1 MVGMTNGKSTSPSR
15 SSIRTN
21 VLYSRILL
29 GEELPAAGFKGYFVA
44 RFSQEF
50 ESGGVSY
57 KDEVR
62 DEMSGRGEELA
73 GWVKFPEGTFTV
85 EVRVGVSF
93 ISIDQARRYVHFHFR
108 SYRSKPRKL
117 KSSNLDLAIP
127 NGQSLETTSSHTR
140 AAWST
145 KLDSLSISN
154 PNSTPEK
161 STILYTSFA
170 HTLVYPYEIHEP
182 TPSGPMYYSGYL
194 DQVVSGE
201 SYSGYSIWDTFRAQS
216 AWLILTCPERVGGMM
231 GSILQDYQ
239 EGGWLPMWKNLVESN
254 IMVGTHS
261 DSMVA
266 QAMLAGGSILFSS
279 PSDTRE
285 TLSSVSSLPH
295 VPPLLAL
302 STQGLRDRLIFRCER
317 LRL

>member
-1 MVGMTNGKSTSPSR
+1 MKYMDGTTNGKSTSCSH
-15 SSIRTN
+15 SSIRTDI
-21 VLYSRILL
+21 LYSRILL
-29 GEELPAAGFKGYFVA
+29 GEELPAVGFKGYFVA
-44 RFSQEF
+44 RFAQEF

-57 KDEVR
+57 KGEQR
-62 DEMSGRGEELA
+62 DEMSGQGEELV

-93 ISIDQARRYVHFHFR
+93 ISVDQARRYVHFHFR
-108 SYRSKPRKL
+108 SYRSKPSPKL
-117 KSSNLDLAIP
+117 KSSNLDLEIP
-127 NGQSLETTSSHTR
+127 NGQPLETTSSHTR
-140 AAWST
+140 SAWSL

-154 PNSTPEK
+154 PNSTSEK

-194 DQVVSGE
+194 DKVVSGE

-231 GSILQDYQ
+231 GSMLQDYQ

-261 DSMVA
+261 DSIVA
-266 QAMLAGGSILFSS
+266 QAMLAGGSLFFPS
-279 PSDTRE
+279 PSDTWE
-285 TLSSVSSLPH
+285 TLSSMSSLP
-295 VPPLLAL
+295 PTFTSASAEYT
-302 STQGLRDRLIFRCER
+302 ST
-317 LRL
+317 